1 MDVPY
6 WVDKA
11 VAVDYLIRAETV
23 AGFSMKENA
32 SSSLQHADPAV
43 ASLIDAE
50 RERQES
56 TLNLIAAENTAP
68 AAVLEALGSCFNNKT
83 AEGYPGRRYHT
94 GCGVADELEKLAV
107 DRAKALFGAGHANV
121 QPHSGV
127 NANLAVYGAVLKPGD
142 TILSM
147 KLSHGGHLS
156 HGDAAS
162 ITGRIFRAAHYG
174 VSPGTERLDYD
185 AIREQALRLRPRML
199 VAGASSYPRLIDY
212 PALRAI
218 ADEVSAYLLVDMAH
232 IAGLV
237 AARAIP
243 SPVPHAHFVTFTT
256 YKTLMGPHG
265 GVILCP
271 AEFARQ
277 IDRSVFPGTQG
288 TPTLSLVAAKAVCF
302 HRAAQ
307 EEFRTVQARTLKT
320 AALLAAELSRR
331 GYRPVSGGTD
341 NHLVLIDLR
350 GKGLTGD
357 RAEAALEA
365 AGILGNRNVIPF
377 DPEST
382 QVTSGLRFGTPG
394 ICTRGMGEEETRH
407 IAGWIDRILSK
418 PDDRSVQQAVRRE
431 VRGLCRRFPLQP
443 NREEVA

>member
-1 MDVPY
+1 MPFIPND
-6 WVDKA
+6 
-11 VAVDYLIRAETV
+11 
-23 AGFSMKENA
+23 
-32 SSSLQHADPAV
+32 DPAV
-43 ASLIDAE
+43 AALLEKE

-68 AAVLEALGSCFNNKT
+68 AAVLEALGSSFNNKT

-94 GCGVADELEKLAV
+94 GCRVADELEQLAAE
-107 DRAKALFGAGHANV
+107 RAKALFGAGHANV

-127 NANLAVYGAVLKPGD
+127 NANLAVYGAVLNPGD
-142 TILSM
+142 KILSM

-162 ITGRIFRAAHYG
+162 ITGRIFQASHYG
-174 VSPGTERLDYD
+174 VDPKTERLDYD
-185 AIREQALRLRPRML
+185 AIRGLALEIRPRML

-212 PALRAI
+212 KALRAI
-218 ADEVSAYLLVDMAH
+218 ADEVCAYLLVDMAH

-237 AARAIP
+237 AAQVIP

-265 GVILCP
+265 GVILC
-271 AEFARQ
+271 AADLAKK
-277 IDRSVFPGTQG
+277 IDRSIFPGTQG

-302 HRAAQ
+302 RLAATP
-307 EEFRTVQARTLKT
+307 EFRAVQERTLRT
-320 AALLAAELSRR
+320 AALLAAELGAA

-341 NHLVLIDLR
+341 NHMVLADLR
-350 GKGLTGD
+350 GKGLKGD
-357 RAEAALEA
+357 TAEAALEA
-365 AGILGNRNVIPF
+365 AGILCNRNVIPF

-382 QVTSGLRFGTPG
+382 RVTSGLRFGTPG
-394 ICTRGMGEEETRH
+394 ISSRGMGAEEVKR

-418 PDDRSVQQAVRRE
+418 PEDLSIQKRVRE
-431 VRGLCRRFPLQP
+431 MVSDLCRRFPL
-443 NREEVA
+443 RDRLEG

>member
-1 MDVPY
+1 MRS
-6 WVDKA
+6 
-11 VAVDYLIRAETV
+11 I
-23 AGFSMKENA
+23 
-32 SSSLQHADPAV
+32 
-43 ASLIDAE
+43 E
-50 RERQES
+50 REDPMVAALIQKERSRQAT

-68 AAVLEALGSCFNNKT
+68 AAVLEALGSAFNNKT

-94 GCGVADELEKLAV
+94 GCQVTDELEQLAV
-107 DRAKALFGAGHANV
+107 ERAKALFGAGHANV

-127 NANLAVYGAVLKPGD
+127 NANLAVYGAVLSPGD
-142 TILSM
+142 RIVSM

-162 ITGRIFRAAHYG
+162 ITGRIFQPAHYG
-174 VSPGTERLDYD
+174 VNPATERLDYD
-185 AIREQALRLRPRML
+185 AIRDLVRQVRPRML

-212 PALRAI
+212 QTLRAI

-237 AARAIP
+237 AAKAIP

-271 AEFARQ
+271 ADFTKK
-277 IDRSVFPGTQG
+277 IDRSIFPGTQG

-302 HRAAQ
+302 HLAGTLPFRAVQ
-307 EEFRTVQARTLKT
+307 ERTLT
-320 AALLAAELSRR
+320 AAALLAAELGAK

-341 NHLVLIDLR
+341 NHMVLADLR
-350 GKGLTGD
+350 GKALKGD
-357 RAEAALEA
+357 QAEAVLEA
-365 AGILGNRNVIPF
+365 AGILCNRNVIPF

-382 QVTSGLRFGTPG
+382 LVTSGLRFGTPG
-394 ICTRGMGEEETRH
+394 ISSRGMGPEEVKQ

-418 PDDRSVQQAVRRE
+418 PGDPSIQENVAAMVAD
-431 VRGLCRRFPLQP
+431 LCRRFPL
-443 NREEVA
+443 RDRLEG